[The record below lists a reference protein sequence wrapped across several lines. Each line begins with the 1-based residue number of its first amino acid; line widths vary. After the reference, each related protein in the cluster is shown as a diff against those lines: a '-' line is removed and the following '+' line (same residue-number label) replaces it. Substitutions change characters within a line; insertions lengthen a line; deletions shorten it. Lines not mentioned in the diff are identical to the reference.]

1 MSHNDTLCI
10 YIQFPI
16 LKKEYECRVNL
27 DNHFHDILEQIF
39 ILKIQDFSCIYQL
52 SDIPIIQCID
62 TNQYCISN
70 ESLRT
75 LRVKD
80 GMTFKVYSEKKAG
93 MYQKIVS
100 GKVFQKY
107 TIIIAEK
114 RILMFQQFSLLMN
127 GQLVKK

>member
-1 MSHNDTLCI
+1 MGHNDTLCI

-16 LKKEYECRVNL
+16 IKKEYECKVNL

-52 SDIPIIQCID
+52 SDKPIIQCKD

-80 GMTFKVYSEKKAG
+80 GMTFKVY
-93 MYQKIVS
+93 
-100 GKVFQKY
+100 
-107 TIIIAEK
+107 
-114 RILMFQQFSLLMN
+114 
-127 GQLVKK
+127 